1 MAWETPM
8 TKYYITRL
16 RADGVFSSR
25 VIEAIDIAAAERT
38 ASVFFGRYR
47 DGDITSVAVLQ

>member
-1 MAWETPM
+1 M

-25 VIEAIDIAAAERT
+25 VITALDLAAAERT
-38 ASVFFGRYR
+38 ASVFFGRIR
-47 DGDITSVAVLQ
+47 RGDITSVTVLQ